1 MDRFL
6 PVLRRARLELLVPAL
21 LGVMVLAAIAAGGS
35 PGKEQPPGTVAV
47 QRGAVVATVSAE
59 GSVEPPQELALDFEG
74 FGRVAEV
81 FVEEGDHVRRGQVLA
96 RIQNAP
102 QRVQL
107 GSAEAN
113 LTAARSRL
121 DQTRTGL
128 TAVELALRARQ
139 AAEARTAVGN
149 AQRDLADARNSA
161 NANVA
166 ALRRAAA
173 RARVTGEQADLR
185 AAELRLAQEQA
196 KVEQLRH
203 RYERAKANT
212 EADREELYDQLDRLR
227 DAQNQDPPDE
237 TQANDAS
244 FRIDVLRSKIE
255 AEEVDE
261 ARVKSDL
268 DIATANVRTYV
279 QEVDGDRATLREARR
294 RLGDVSDEL
303 RTGIA
308 SARQQVDQARAALS
322 GSQAQLQT
330 TLARNRVDQ
339 QVKAADVAASIAN
352 LSQAEALL
360 EDAHKA
366 IEDTVLRAPTTGVVG
381 HVNAKV
387 GELAGGAL
395 RPGAGLSGGQ
405 TAAAPAPGAAGAAGS
420 ADAAPS
426 GPPAGGGASGA
437 GAGAGFGAASG
448 DPLITLVQTG
458 GLQVEANFNE
468 TDAANLH
475 TGDPATVTVDALPDR
490 RLAARV
496 ASIDPVETIQNN
508 VVTYKVTMVLDLAPT
523 RVRPGMSA
531 TADVTVARRDDV
543 LTLPRTAVRSP
554 QGANPSVI
562 VVRPDGRQEI
572 RMVALGLQSASRVQ
586 ILAGIGLGERVLR
599 TISPPP
605 QHAA

>member
-1 MDRFL
+1 MDRF
-6 PVLRRARLELLVPAL
+6 PPALRRARLELLVPAL
-21 LGVMVLAAIAAGGS
+21 LGVLAVAAIAAGGS
-35 PGKEQPPGTVAV
+35 PGNEQPPGTVAV
-47 QRGAVVATVSAE
+47 QRGSVVATVSAE
-59 GSVEPPQELALDFEG
+59 GSVEPPQELSLNFEG

-81 FVEEGDHVRRGQVLA
+81 FVDEGDHVRRGQVLA

-102 QRVQL
+102 QRAQL

-128 TAVELALRARQ
+128 TPVELALRSRQ
-139 AAEARTAVGN
+139 ATESRTAVRN

-185 AAELRLAQEQA
+185 AAELRLAQERA
-196 KVEQLRH
+196 KVDQLRN
-203 RYERAKANT
+203 RYERATANT
-212 EADREELYDQLDRLR
+212 EADRQELYDQLDRLR
-227 DAQNQDPPDE
+227 DARNRVPPDE
-237 TQANDAS
+237 DQANDAT

-294 RLGDVSDEL
+294 RLGDASDEL

-308 SARQQVDQARAALS
+308 SARQQVDQARAALF

-339 QVKAADVAASIAN
+339 QVKAADVAAAIAN
-352 LSQAEALL
+352 VSQAEALL

-381 HVNAKV
+381 HVNAKA
-387 GELAGGAL
+387 GELAGGGL
-395 RPGAGLSGGQ
+395 RLGAGVPGAQ
-405 TAAAPAPGAAGAAGS
+405 AAAAPAPGGAGAAGS
-420 ADAAPS
+420 AGAAPGGSPS
-426 GPPAGGGASGA
+426 GAGAPGA
-437 GAGAGFGAASG
+437 GAGAGFGGASG
-448 DPLITLVQTG
+448 EPLITLVQTG

-475 TGDPATVTVDALPDR
+475 TGDPASITVDAVPDR

-496 ASIDPVETIQNN
+496 ASIDPVETVQNN
-508 VVTYKVTMVLDLAPT
+508 VVTYKVTMVLDVAPS

-543 LTLPRTAVRSP
+543 LTVPRTAVRSP

-572 RMVALGLQSASRVQ
+572 RMVALGLQSASKVQ
-586 ILAGIGLGERVLR
+586 VLAGIGLGERVLR
-599 TISPPP
+599 NISPPP

>member
-6 PVLRRARLELLVPAL
+6 SVLRRARLELLVPAL
-21 LGVMVLAAIAAGGS
+21 LGVLVVAAIAAGGS

-81 FVEEGDHVRRGQVLA
+81 FVEEGDRVRRGQVLA

-102 QRVQL
+102 QRAQL

-128 TAVELALRARQ
+128 TPVELALRSRQ
-139 AAEARTAVGN
+139 AVEARTAVGN

-161 NANVA
+161 TANVA

-196 KVEQLRH
+196 KVEQLRQ
-203 RYERAKANT
+203 RYDRAKANT
-212 EADREELYDQLDRLR
+212 EADRQELYDQLDRLR

-294 RLGDVSDEL
+294 RLGDASDEL

-322 GSQAQLQT
+322 SSQAQLQT

-339 QVKAADVAASIAN
+339 QVKAADVATAIAN

-366 IEDTVLRAPTTGVVG
+366 IEDTVLRAPATGVVG
-381 HVNAKV
+381 HVNAKA

-395 RPGAGLSGGQ
+395 RPGAGLPGGQ
-405 TAAAPAPGAAGAAGS
+405 TAAAPTAGGAGAGGS
-420 ADAAPS
+420 ADAAPG
-426 GPPAGGGASGA
+426 GPPARGGASGA
-437 GAGAGFGAASG
+437 GAGLGASG

-490 RLAARV
+490 RLRARV

-572 RMVALGLQSASRVQ
+572 RMVALGLQSASKVQ

-605 QHAA
+605 QHAT